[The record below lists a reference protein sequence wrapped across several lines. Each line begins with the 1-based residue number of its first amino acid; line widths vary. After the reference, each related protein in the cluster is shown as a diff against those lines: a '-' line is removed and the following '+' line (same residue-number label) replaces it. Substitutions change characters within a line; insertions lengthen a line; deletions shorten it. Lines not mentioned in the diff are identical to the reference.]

1 MKRFVVLFCLLIT
14 LSGLVFSQNQLHCT
28 PTNKALLEAHLKSLD
43 DAQLRDMPIQDIA
56 IEVGTRFLG
65 TTYQAKTLEVPGEEK
80 LVVYL
85 EGLDCTTFLE
95 NVVVLSRLVRIDQC
109 EMEDFIIELERIRYR
124 DGELSG
130 YDSRLHYFTE
140 WIANNEEKGIVEDV
154 TEQVGG
160 EVYDKK
166 IDFMSTHRSAYPA
179 LADEAFYETIIEV
192 EGELN
197 KKQRHFIPKEKLAS
211 LEANIQNGDL
221 IAITTSIG
229 GLDVSHTGMAIRENG
244 RIHLLHASSN
254 SNKVEVS
261 TKPLADYLMGNKRQ
275 SGVMVCRLK

>member
-1 MKRFVVLFCLLIT
+1 
-14 LSGLVFSQNQLHCT
+14 
-28 PTNKALLEAHLKSLD
+28 
-43 DAQLRDMPIQDIA
+43 
-56 IEVGTRFLG
+56 
-65 TTYQAKTLEVPGEEK
+65 
-80 LVVYL
+80 
-85 EGLDCTTFLE
+85 
-95 NVVVLSRLVRIDQC
+95 
-109 EMEDFIIELERIRYR
+109 
-124 DGELSG
+124 
-130 YDSRLHYFTE
+130 
-140 WIANNEEKGIVEDV
+140 V
-154 TEQVGG
+154 TAQVGG
-160 EVYDKK
+160 EVYNKK

-179 LADEAFYETIIEV
+179 LADDAFYETIIEV

-197 KKQRHFIPKEKLAS
+197 KKQRYFIPKEKLAS
-211 LEANIQNGDL
+211 LEVNIQNGDL